1 MSANFPKSQQYCAT
15 CMFWEGE
22 RKTNTP
28 RTYSVLPK
36 GGATKG
42 KCILKSITTTGA
54 SSPKCNKWVAWG
66 ILV

>member
-22 RKTNTP
+22 RKANTT

-42 KCILKSITTTGA
+42 KCIEKSITTNGA
-54 SSPKCNKWVAWG
+54 SNFKCNKWVAWG
-66 ILV
+66 VLV